1 MKAVLFVDYKGFEGV
16 FHLQALKVYQ
26 SVSTPDS
33 DSPFRGIPSSRS
45 ITPLSPEPIPLV
57 PIRPDDTISGIC
69 KDIKQVS
76 LGRTDLARTM
86 IVGGTFW
93 VRKFRLARMVD
104 HQESKS
110 SIWYDRGDT
119 NVHRSSCRGYKV

>member
-1 MKAVLFVDYKGFEGV
+1 M
-16 FHLQALKVYQ
+16 
-26 SVSTPDS
+26 
-33 DSPFRGIPSSRS
+33 R
-45 ITPLSPEPIPLV
+45 
-57 PIRPDDTISGIC
+57 TISGIC

-104 HQESKS
+104 HQGSKS
-110 SIWYDRGDT
+110 SIWYDGGDT